1 MNCLSC
7 ARCPALCASRTQ
19 VVLPTVPRLHPVP
32 LLCIGEAP
40 GAEEDRQ
47 GAGFVGAAGKTLRRA
62 LVEAGLDIE
71 WQVGFANIVRCR
83 PEANRRPTTQEMRSC
98 LPWLAQ
104 TLLQMRPRAVL
115 LVGAT
120 AAEAFFGK
128 RPLGRLVEEVADAAR
143 ARELALA
150 ACAPDLKE
158 AIAELG
164 ATIFAPMP
172 HTSGLAWNRP
182 SYKPGLRWSDVGRQ
196 QIARCIKHLEGEP
209 TAKENH

>member
-128 RPLGRLVEEVADAAR
+128 RPLSHVIEDAADAKR

-150 ACAPDLKE
+150 ACALDLKE

-164 ATIFAPMP
+164 ATLFVPMP

-182 SYKPGLRWSDVGRQ
+182 SYNPGLRWSDVGKQ
-196 QIARCIKHLEGEP
+196 QIARCAALVQDAQEAH
-209 TAKENH
+209 

>member
-1 MNCLSC
+1 M
-7 ARCPALCASRTQ
+7 
-19 VVLPTVPRLHPVP
+19 VLPTVPRLHPVP

-47 GAGFVGAAGKTLRRA
+47 GTGFVGAAGKTLRRA
-62 LVEAGLDIE
+62 LIEAGFNLE

-83 PEANRRPTTQEMRSC
+83 PRANRRPTAQEVRSC

-104 TLLQMRPRAVL
+104 TLLQMRPRVVL
-115 LVGAT
+115 LVGTT

-128 RPLGRLVEEVADAAR
+128 RPLGRLIEEAEDSKR

-158 AIAELG
+158 AVAELA
-164 ATIFAPMP
+164 ATLFVPMP

-182 SYKPGLRWSDVGRQ
+182 SYNPRLRWSDVGKQ
-196 QIARCIKHLEGEP
+196 QIARCAKHLEG
-209 TAKENH
+209 